1 MKDYENKGIAFN
13 LEKME
18 KFIDYAVKQDER
30 LYQDIP
36 EIQFKNYGFS
46 GNKKL
51 DFLWYKLKKSSNF
64 KNKNIIEIN
73 FCLTGFSILSLLQG
87 AKKAINFDISKN
99 VIRANKS
106 ISKVFNVSNIFFKTF
121 FNFEEIIKYCNNKK
135 VHILYINLN
144 RLPEINEQNVDNF
157 FCLFQEVYWEVENNN
172 NLLLKLKRV
181 KNNKINKIV
190 ETNNFRS
197 IYKICFK

>member
-1 MKDYENKGIAFN
+1 HNKKINFSNLLTLILVILFSSKKNKTDFRHRYELNFKRKTYATPGFYMKDYENKGIAFN

-121 FNFEEIIKYCNNKK
+121 FNFEEI
-135 VHILYINLN
+135 
-144 RLPEINEQNVDNF
+144 
-157 FCLFQEVYWEVENNN
+157 
-172 NLLLKLKRV
+172 
-181 KNNKINKIV
+181 
-190 ETNNFRS
+190 
-197 IYKICFK
+197 